1 MVTSL
6 CPSLANKY
14 SVLRSGT
21 CPSSL
26 QNPRGKVI
34 PVSVLGV
41 YPYIISGK
49 DKKWMGGTEFEVTEV
64 YAKKFAFTPKF
75 VRASGFDGAGSVV
88 EMVSKT
94 SNETSGKSK
103 TIFLV

>member
-1 MVTSL
+1 MVISL
-6 CPSLANKY
+6 CSSLANKY
-14 SVLRSGT
+14 SVPRNGT

-26 QNPRGKVI
+26 QDPRGKII
-34 PVSVLGV
+34 PVSVMGV

-49 DKKWMGGTEFEVTEV
+49 DKKWMGGTEFEVTDV

-75 VRASGFDGAGSVV
+75 VRATGFDGEGSVV

-94 SNETSGKSK
+94 SDNIS
-103 TIFLV
+103 